1 MKLSVMRA
9 INSALKP
16 GGRHCFYVI
25 TTPEHLTDADRQMIE
40 RRDGNDFVE
49 SDVPYVKLLRTAG
62 FVDVEMVD
70 VTPGFLETLRAWKQA
85 WLEDSDVLAELLGEE
100 DFERRLINRT
110 YDIENTEAG
119 LNPRYRCFGVKP

>member
-1 MKLSVMRA
+1 M
-9 INSALKP
+9 
-16 GGRHCFYVI
+16 I

-49 SDVPYVKLLRTAG
+49 SDVPYDKLMRTAG

-70 VTPGFLETLRAWKQA
+70 VTPGFLETLRSWKQA
-85 WLEDSDVLAELLGEE
+85 WLEDSDALTELLGEE
-100 DFERRLINRT
+100 DFERRLVNRS
-110 YDIENTEAG
+110 YDIENAEAG